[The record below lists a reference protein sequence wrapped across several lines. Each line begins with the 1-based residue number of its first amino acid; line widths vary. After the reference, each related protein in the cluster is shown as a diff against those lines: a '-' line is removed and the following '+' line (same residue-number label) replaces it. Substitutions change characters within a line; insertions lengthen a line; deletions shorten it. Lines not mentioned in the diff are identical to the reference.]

1 MCQHDQK
8 LQAKP
13 NEDTDKAY
21 DAIEIN
27 RMRACRLEAPGA
39 NLLFCLEPKQALYKK
54 LVTIT
59 VLLIIID
66 IILVMS
72 MDILVCCSMC

>member
-1 MCQHDQK
+1 MHQK

-13 NEDTDKAY
+13 NEDTGRAY

-27 RMRACRLEAPGA
+27 RMRGCRMEAPGA
-39 NLLFCLEPKQALYKK
+39 NLLFCLEPKQVLHTK

-66 IILVMS
+66 IILITCMV
-72 MDILVCCSMC
+72 ILVYYSMC